1 MGRTQEPRMRQH
13 SSGLSTDQTP
23 SANRTSPHAES
34 RQHGATAG
42 YQRQPRGGRA
52 AFVGLLP
59 TLALAIALLP
69 VTTLDAADVTISTRL
84 APASPVVAAGG
95 QRATPLVDDPEN
107 AIDAFVPIDEA
118 RLAAVTLSMMTLGS
132 VVELPTAQG
141 PLRMRLVQRGRTE
154 LGSTSYIFAGG
165 PDTDAPVGSNATL
178 VVRDGLVAGFVRGMD
193 GFDVIVTP
201 LDEWRQSLTFQPSA
215 IGDCGN
221 TPAMGKPFDP
231 NVQAGGQ
238 AGDGGIAG
246 ACSDPDTIQ
255 DVLVVYTPAAA
266 AANGGSVAIAGLIE
280 AGILD
285 ANIAL
290 KNSQAPNRL
299 RLVAIYGY
307 DFPESGDIFTDLDT
321 LTDPV
326 DGVGDFVHTLRD
338 LFAADLV
345 QLVADAPGACG
356 LAWLFENDPSR
367 GFSVVD
373 AACLANYT
381 PAHEIGHNFGACHA
395 VGDGGGCEDGG
406 YFPFSNGHRYFGDS
420 STLWRTVMAYAPGT
434 RIPYYSNP
442 SVLFDGEPVGVPG
455 SAPTSADNTRTIQLT
470 AAAVSNFRC
479 DGEEPKDCNSNGLPD
494 LIDVLDG
501 SSEDCN
507 GNGIPDECDIAGGFS
522 ADANFDGIPDE
533 CATLP
538 AKFYPEDDDDPRV
551 LDAAGFSVAI
561 GRGLAPV
568 GTTVPLNAVVGAFG
582 DDEGGAN
589 VGAAYVF
596 TPLGVQ
602 QAKLI
607 PSDPDPQSNFGRA
620 VDTWS
625 FIPSALTPKREFAIA
640 GAYRAD
646 AGGLNERG
654 AVYVFSSDNDG
665 AWAQRHKQLASD
677 GKAGDWFGFAVN
689 MTRSPADAQHNL
701 FVGAPNG
708 NAGKGAVYIYR
719 YLDGNTTTLSKKL
732 ILPLSDVGSDF
743 GWSLASDNFVTLI
756 TPPPISFTQ
765 RAILVAGAPGFSD
778 DAGLVRVFERPTT
791 PNATY
796 PSAGT
801 TISLGPDQSQD
812 GDRFGEA
819 VAIADNYLVIGAPG
833 RNEGRGAAF
842 VYERTNVGVWQ
853 QRVALTFTNGK
864 PNDRLGSSVSI
875 TTATD
880 GALWVVVG
888 APRFDKPTASG
899 TLTDAGTVVVLR
911 KPANSP
917 TWSVMNANLPGDTA
931 AGDQF
936 GQSAAIYTSGAS
948 VRALIGAPF
957 DDDSGVN
964 SGSLYNLLPT
974 LP

>member
-1 MGRTQEPRMRQH
+1 MRQH

-23 SANRTSPHAES
+23 SATRRSPHAES
-34 RQHGATAG
+34 PLNGHDMKRTSTGQS
-42 YQRQPRGGRA
+42 RGILA
-52 AFVGLLP
+52 AAARLTPLIAMTV
-59 TLALAIALLP
+59 ALIPA
-69 VTTLDAADVTISTRL
+69 TTLLASGQAAPKQ
-84 APASPVVAAGG
+84 A
-95 QRATPLVDDPEN
+95 ATPLADDPEN
-107 AIDAFVPIDEA
+107 AIDPFVPLDEA
-118 RLAAVTLSMMTLGS
+118 RFAAVTLSMMTVGS
-132 VVELPTAQG
+132 VIEFPTAQG
-141 PLRMRLVQRGRTE
+141 PLRMRLVERGRTG
-154 LGSTSYIFAGG
+154 LGSASYVFRGG

-178 VVRDGLVAGFVRGMD
+178 VVRDDLVGGFIRGMD

-201 LDEWRQSLTFQPSA
+201 LDAWRQSLTFRPSA

-231 NVQAGGQ
+231 NAAQGQ
-238 AGDGGIAG
+238 AGEGGVAG
-246 ACSDPDTIQ
+246 GCSDPESIQ

-266 AANGGSVAIAGLIE
+266 AANGGSVAIATLIE
-280 AGILD
+280 ASILD

-299 RLVAIYGY
+299 RLVSIYGF

-321 LTDPV
+321 LTDPD

-356 LAWLFENDPSR
+356 LAWLFENDPTR

-373 AACLANYT
+373 ATCLANYT

-406 YFPFSNGHRYFGDS
+406 YFPFSNGYRFIGDS
-420 STLWRTVMAYAPGT
+420 SALWRTVMAYAPGT
-434 RIPYYSNP
+434 RIPYFSNP
-442 SVLFDGEPVGVPG
+442 TVTFDGESVGIGG
-455 SAPTSADNTRTIQLT
+455 SGPTSTDNTRTIQLT

-479 DGEEPKDCNSNGLPD
+479 DGEPPKDCNSNGLPD

-522 ADANFDGIPDE
+522 ADVDVDGVPDE

-538 AKFYPEDDDDPRV
+538 AKFYPEDDDDSRV
-551 LDAAGFSVAI
+551 LDAAGFAVAI

-582 DDEGGAN
+582 DDEAGAN

-602 QAKLI
+602 QAKLL
-607 PSDPDPQSNFGRA
+607 PADPDPQSNFGRA

-625 FIPSALTPKREFAIA
+625 FIPTGLVPKREFAVA

-646 AGGLNERG
+646 AGGLLERG

-665 AWAQRHKQLASD
+665 AWTQRLKQIASD
-677 GKAGDWFGFAVN
+677 GKAGDWFGFSVN
-689 MTRSPADAQHNL
+689 MTRSPADTQHNV

-756 TPPPISFTQ
+756 TPNPISITQ

-778 DAGLVRVFERPTT
+778 DAGLVRVFERATT
-791 PNATY
+791 PNASY
-796 PSAGT
+796 PSAGV
-801 TISLGPDQSQD
+801 TISLGPGQSQD

-833 RNEGRGAAF
+833 RDQGRGAAY

-853 QRVALTFTNGK
+853 QRVILTFTDGK

-899 TLTDAGTVVVLR
+899 TLTDAGTAVVLR

-917 TWSVMNANLPGDTA
+917 TWSVMNANLPGDLA
-931 AGDQF
+931 GGDQF
-936 GQSAAIYTSGAS
+936 GQSAAIYSSGATI
-948 VRALIGAPF
+948 RALIGSPF
-957 DDDSGVN
+957 DDDSGIN